1 MNDDMVLVREYAASR
16 SERAFETL
24 VARHIHLVYSAALRQ
39 VRDAQLAEDVTQA
52 VFIILARKARS
63 LGRRTVLSGWLYRTA
78 RFASADALKSQ
89 RRRQLREQEAHME
102 SVTDPSQPDPMWEQL
117 APVLDDGMAQL
128 RAVDRDAL
136 VLRFFENKSLREV
149 GLALGVEERAAQK
162 RVSRALEKLR
172 SFFTRHGISLTT
184 AIIAGAVST
193 HSVHAAPASLAKT
206 ISAVAL
212 AKGATTSISTLT
224 LVKGALKIM
233 AWTKAKTAVAVGA
246 AVLFATGTAVV
257 VVEKASTPSV
267 DESLWELKAENLKK
281 APPVLT
287 IRPTRYFSLTNISSI
302 SLTDNGKDVR
312 GVIAH
317 NLNVVG
323 LLAIAYSCD
332 ALKMTLPSGIPTN
345 HFDLMLTLR
354 SQPLEALQKE
364 IQQKFGLTAHRETRE
379 TNELL
384 LRVKDPGLLAVH
396 AGKRG
401 SKMDFKHDEHSFAF
415 VNFPI
420 SMEAKM
426 LETVFFKPVVLQPG
440 LSGNY
445 DLTFRWEDMEQRQQA
460 VSDELARAGLELVS
474 TNLPMEMLVV
484 EKTGK

>member
-1 MNDDMVLVREYAASR
+1 
-16 SERAFETL
+16 
-24 VARHIHLVYSAALRQ
+24 
-39 VRDAQLAEDVTQA
+39 
-52 VFIILARKARS
+52 
-63 LGRRTVLSGWLYRTA
+63 
-78 RFASADALKSQ
+78 
-89 RRRQLREQEAHME
+89 
-102 SVTDPSQPDPMWEQL
+102 
-117 APVLDDGMAQL
+117 
-128 RAVDRDAL
+128 
-136 VLRFFENKSLREV
+136 
-149 GLALGVEERAAQK
+149 
-162 RVSRALEKLR
+162 
-172 SFFTRHGISLTT
+172 
-184 AIIAGAVST
+184 
-193 HSVHAAPASLAKT
+193 
-206 ISAVAL
+206 
-212 AKGATTSISTLT
+212 
-224 LVKGALKIM
+224 M